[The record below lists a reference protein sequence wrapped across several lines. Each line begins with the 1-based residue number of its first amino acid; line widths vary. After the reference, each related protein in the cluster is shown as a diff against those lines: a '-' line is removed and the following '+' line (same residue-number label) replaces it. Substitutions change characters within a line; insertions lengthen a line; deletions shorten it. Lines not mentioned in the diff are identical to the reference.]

1 MQVENSFGVEAQVRV
16 LSWLMN
22 GRKVLEPCETAV
34 SEDFVFIESKTG
46 RRKSKQVTQMEIAF
60 VI

>member
-1 MQVENSFGVEAQVRV
+1 MRA
-16 LSWLMN
+16 LLWLMN

-46 RRKSKQVTQMEIAF
+46 RGKLEQVTQMEIAF